1 MIYLDYA
8 ATSPLREEALEA
20 MLPYFKEAFGNPDS
34 LHACGRR
41 AAAALQSARD
51 AIAAMLGVQP
61 SEVYFTSGGT
71 EADNW
76 AARGI
81 ARGGAA
87 EKLLVSPI
95 EHAAVLSAVSAH
107 REHVVCRVGEDGV
120 VSPDHVRDLLAA
132 SGGVSLVGVMAVNN
146 ETGCV
151 QPIAELAAAAHAAGA
166 YFFSDCVQAA
176 ASCDLKELARHADA
190 LALSAHKVGGPK
202 GVGALVVKKGVPI
215 APLIAGGEQE
225 RGLRGGTSNVA
236 GAVGFARA
244 LSLAQAEREAYIR
257 HTGSLR
263 DGFEQRI
270 LAELGSEVRA
280 DGARRVPNIS
290 HLTFARGGTAFLN
303 ALDLAGVA
311 CSGGAACS
319 SHSAQPSHV
328 LMAMGRSA
336 EEALRGVRFSF
347 GRETTAEEA
356 ARAADTVI
364 EKYRIF
370 SRAQA

>member
-41 AAAALQSARD
+41 AAAALQRARD
-51 AIAAMLGVQP
+51 AIAAALGVQP

-76 AARGI
+76 AVRGI

-87 EKLLVSPI
+87 EKFLVSPV

-176 ASCDLKELARHADA
+176 SSCDLKELARHADA

-263 DGFEQRI
+263 DAFEQRI

-290 HLTFARGGTAFLN
+290 HLTFAWGGTAFLN
-303 ALDLAGVA
+303 VLDLAGVA

>member
-20 MLPYFKEAFGNPDS
+20 MLPYFKEDFGNPDS
-34 LHACGRR
+34 LHSCGRR

-51 AIAAMLGVQP
+51 AIAAALGVQP

-81 ARGGAA
+81 ARGEAA
-87 EKLLVSPI
+87 EKFLVSPV

-176 ASCDLKELARHADA
+176 SSCDLKELARHADA

-263 DGFEQRI
+263 DAFEQRI

-336 EEALRGVRFSF
+336 EEVLRGVRFSF

>member
-41 AAAALQSARD
+41 AAAALQRARD
-51 AIAAMLGVQP
+51 AIAAALGVQP

-87 EKLLVSPI
+87 EKFLVSPV

-151 QPIAELAAAAHAAGA
+151 QPVAELAAAAHAAGA

-263 DGFEQRI
+263 DAFEQRI
-270 LAELGSEVRA
+270 LAELGNEVRA

>member
-51 AIAAMLGVQP
+51 AIAATLGVQP

-87 EKLLVSPI
+87 EKFLVSPV
-95 EHAAVLSAVSAH
+95 EHAAVLSAVSLH
-107 REHVVCRVGEDGV
+107 RDHVVCRVGEDGV

-176 ASCDLKELARHADA
+176 SSCDLKELARHADA

-263 DGFEQRI
+263 DAFEQRI

>member
-8 ATSPLREEALEA
+8 ATSPVRREALEE
-20 MLPYFKEAFGNPDS
+20 MLPYFCEQFGNPDS
-34 LHACGRR
+34 LHAAGRR
-41 AAAALQSARD
+41 AALALRTARD
-51 AIAAMLGVQP
+51 RIAAVLGVKS

-76 AARGI
+76 AVLGI
-81 ARGGAA
+81 ARERGGRV
-87 EKLLVSPI
+87 LLSPI
-95 EHAAVLSAVSAH
+95 EHDAMLAPVARG
-107 REHVVCRVGEDGV
+107 REHVFCRVGADGI
-120 VSPDHVRDLLAA
+120 VSPNHVRELLKKE
-132 SGGVSLVGVMAVNN
+132 GDVSLVAVMAVNN

-151 QPIAELAAAAHAAGA
+151 QPAMELAEAAHAHGA

-176 ASCDLKELARHADA
+176 SCADLKA
-190 LALSAHKVGGPK
+190 LADCCDAISLSAHKVGGPK
-202 GVGALVVKKGVPI
+202 GMGALVVKKGVPI

-263 DGFEQRI
+263 DAFEQRI
-270 LAELGSEVRA
+270 LAELGNEVRA

>member
-51 AIAAMLGVQP
+51 AIAAALGVQP

-87 EKLLVSPI
+87 EKLLVSPV

-151 QPIAELAAAAHAAGA
+151 QPVAELAAAAHAAGA

-176 ASCDLKELARHADA
+176 SSCDLKELARHADA

-263 DGFEQRI
+263 DAFEQRI

-290 HLTFARGGTAFLN
+290 HLTFAWGGTAFLN
-303 ALDLAGVA
+303 VLDLAGVA

-356 ARAADTVI
+356 ARAADIVI

>member
-41 AAAALQSARD
+41 AAAALQRARD
-51 AIAAMLGVQP
+51 AIAAALGVQP

-87 EKLLVSPI
+87 EKFLVSPV
-95 EHAAVLSAVSAH
+95 EHAAVLSAVSLH

-151 QPIAELAAAAHAAGA
+151 QPVAELAAAAHAAGA

-263 DGFEQRI
+263 DAFEQRI
-270 LAELGSEVRA
+270 LAELRSEVRA

-356 ARAADTVI
+356 ARAADIVI

>member
-34 LHACGRR
+34 LHSCGRR
-41 AAAALQSARD
+41 AAAALQRARD
-51 AIAAMLGVQP
+51 AIAAALGVQP

-87 EKLLVSPI
+87 EKFLVSPV

-151 QPIAELAAAAHAAGA
+151 QPVAELAAAAHAAGA

-263 DGFEQRI
+263 DAFEQRI

-356 ARAADTVI
+356 ARAADTVV

>member
-41 AAAALQSARD
+41 AAAALQRARD
-51 AIAAMLGVQP
+51 AIAAALGVHP

-87 EKLLVSPI
+87 EKLLVSPV

-263 DGFEQRI
+263 DAFEQRI

-356 ARAADTVI
+356 ARAADIVV

>member
-20 MLPYFKEAFGNPDS
+20 MLPYFKEEFGNPDS

-51 AIAAMLGVQP
+51 AIAAALGVQP

-81 ARGGAA
+81 ARGEAA
-87 EKLLVSPI
+87 EKFLVSPV

-176 ASCDLKELARHADA
+176 SSCDLKELARHADA

-263 DGFEQRI
+263 DAFEQRI

-336 EEALRGVRFSF
+336 EEVLRGVRFSF